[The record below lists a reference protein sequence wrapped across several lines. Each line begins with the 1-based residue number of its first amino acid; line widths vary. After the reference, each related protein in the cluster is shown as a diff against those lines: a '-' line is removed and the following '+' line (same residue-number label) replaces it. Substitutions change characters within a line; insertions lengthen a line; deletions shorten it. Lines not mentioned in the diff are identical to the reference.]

1 VRITVTVPAP
11 KAPEYLRQIADQIDG
26 GHTGGLEDVSTNWN
40 TARDCYDPEES

>member
-11 KAPEYLRQIADQIDG
+11 KAPQYLRQIADQLEH
-26 GHTGGLEDVSTNWN
+26 GHTGGHVEASTSWN